1 MKKSAIM
8 KRRIEVQKILE
19 KIFFT
24 APLRSQHSEIGI
36 KARYAF
42 ISTSNLRG
50 AVFIKQN
57 PTQVS

>member
-1 MKKSAIM
+1 M